1 MNFKCGR
8 VRNRSENSTS
18 IWEKLKRCGR
28 NLRLDTSIFFIGV
41 YHFFNGHKIYWPIRC
56 ERTPKIFFVECFT
69 VETSLILLVYLDFLQ
84 HLTRISEYL
93 FYRKK

>member
-1 MNFKCGR
+1 MWQGAKSFRKFHLNLGKAEEVWQKSTPRHLNFF
-8 VRNRSENSTS
+8 
-18 IWEKLKRCGR
+18 L
-28 NLRLDTSIFFIGV
+28 IGV
-41 YHFFNGHKIYWPIRC
+41 YHFFNGHKIYWSIRC

-69 VETSLILLVYLDFLQ
+69 VESSLILLVYLDFLQ